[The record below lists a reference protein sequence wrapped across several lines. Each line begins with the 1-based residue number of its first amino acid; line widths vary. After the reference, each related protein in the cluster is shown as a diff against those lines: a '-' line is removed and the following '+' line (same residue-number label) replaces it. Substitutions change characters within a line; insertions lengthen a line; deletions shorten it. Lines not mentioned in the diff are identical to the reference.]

1 MPEISFERADAK
13 RTVGHRRDGWPRVDR
28 RRDRL
33 RCWLCRRPVRVEK
46 RRRRDEKQVTGDRPA
61 EVENAVVIARR
72 PADEH
77 VLQHQFDGSRRTAVA
92 DEIGPELNLP
102 DPTKGHVVAND
113 LNLLAVLD
121 DRVERIV
128 RRTRPDRWG
137 ALE

>member
-1 MPEISFERADAK
+1 MPGISFERADAK
-13 RTVGHRRDGWPRVDR
+13 RTTGHRRDGLPRVDR

-33 RCWLCRRPVRVEK
+33 RSRRRLGRDLVEK
-46 RRRRDEKQVTGDRPA
+46 RRRRHEEQVTGDGPA

-72 PADEH
+72 PTDEH
-77 VLQHQFDGSRRTAVA
+77 VLQHQFDSSRRTAVA
-92 DEIGPELNLP
+92 DEIGPELALP